1 MNELTRFFGDTGET
15 RLYRLGNNFI
25 IELYRDNKLIESRTV
40 PSEDRTFRELF
51 TYAEDYAEDW
61 ANGDMQ

>member
-1 MNELTRFFGDTGET
+1 MIELSRYYGDNRET
-15 RLYRLGNNFI
+15 RVYRLGNNFF
-25 IELYRDNKLIESRTV
+25 IELYVDNILIEGRTV

-61 ANGDMQ
+61 ANGDIQ